1 MRTKHPVLGVIFAL
15 AGVVLFGLNAS
26 SSKVL
31 MESGVSPEE
40 LVIFRSL
47 ATAIGAGVVLVLT
60 KPTAF
65 RVRLPEWRNLILFGV
80 FGVALMQ
87 WSYSNAVANLPVG
100 IALLI
105 EYTAIV
111 IVPLVSLWLFK
122 EKVLPRL
129 WFAIVMVLGGLVVVS
144 RIWDGGLNPVGVM
157 FAIAAALFLSFYF
170 LMGEHTLR
178 NRDAMSTLFYSMSI
192 SAVFWLIVSPWWNF
206 DTAILAKTIS
216 LTGNL
221 DQYSVPLWGLL
232 LWVGIFGSF
241 LPMLFSFLA
250 LTHLRATSVGVIS
263 TAETVMAFVFGW
275 AWLNEKIDGI
285 QALGGLLVVAGI
297 VLAQTSRVRSLD
309 SAVSKP
315 MKSKSRGGGNA

>member
-26 SSKVL
+26 TSKVT
-31 MESGVSPEE
+31 MAAGISPEE

-47 ATAIGAGVVLVLT
+47 ATALGAGIALALT
-60 KPTAF
+60 KPNAF
-65 RVRLPEWRNLILFGV
+65 KVKPREWKNLVLFGV

-129 WFAIVMVLGGLVVVS
+129 WFAIAMVLGGLVVVS
-144 RIWDGGLNPVGVM
+144 KIWDGGLNPVGVM
-157 FAIAAALFLSFYF
+157 FAMAAAMFLSFYF
-170 LMGEHTLR
+170 LMGDHTLR
-178 NRDAMSTLFYSMSI
+178 NRDALSTLFYSMSI
-192 SAVFWLIVSPWWNF
+192 SALFWIIVTPWWNF
-206 DTAILAKTIS
+206 DTSLLAESIS

-221 DQYSVPLWGLL
+221 EQYEFPVWVLL
-232 LWVGIFGSF
+232 VWIGIFGSF

-250 LTHLRATSVGVIS
+250 LTHLRATAVGVIS

-275 AWLNEKIDGI
+275 AWLNERIDGL
-285 QALGGLLVVAGI
+285 QALGGILVVAGI
-297 VLAQTSRVRSLD
+297 VLAQTSRVQEK
-309 SAVSKP
+309 VKGE
-315 MKSKSRGGGNA
+315 KIVNN

>member
-1 MRTKHPVLGVIFAL
+1 MRTKRPFLGAIYAL

-26 SSKVL
+26 TSKVT
-31 MESGVSPEE
+31 MAAGISPEE

-47 ATAIGAGVVLVLT
+47 ATAFGAGIALALT
-60 KPTAF
+60 KPKAF
-65 RVRLPEWRNLILFGV
+65 KVKPREWKNLLLFGV

-144 RIWDGGLNPVGVM
+144 RIWDGGLNPLGVM
-157 FAIAAALFLSFYF
+157 FAVAAALFLSFYF

-178 NRDAMSTLFYSMSI
+178 NRDALSTLFYSMSI
-192 SAVFWLIVSPWWNF
+192 SALFWLIVTPWWNF
-206 DTAILAKTIS
+206 DTSLFGKTVS

-221 DQYSVPLWGLL
+221 EQFELPVWIMLAWI
-232 LWVGIFGSF
+232 GIFGSF

-250 LTHLRATSVGVIS
+250 LTHL
-263 TAETVMAFVFGW
+263 
-275 AWLNEKIDGI
+275 
-285 QALGGLLVVAGI
+285 
-297 VLAQTSRVRSLD
+297 
-309 SAVSKP
+309 SKAP
-315 MKSKSRGGGNA
+315 

>member
-1 MRTKHPVLGVIFAL
+1 MRTKRPFLGVVFAL
-15 AGVVLFGLNAS
+15 ASIVLFGLNAS
-26 SSKVL
+26 TSKVT
-31 MESGVSPEE
+31 MAAGISPEE

-47 ATAIGAGVVLVLT
+47 ATALGAGIALALT
-60 KPTAF
+60 KPKAF
-65 RVRLPEWRNLILFGV
+65 KVKPKEWKNLILFGI

-129 WFAIVMVLGGLVVVS
+129 WFAIAMVLGGLVVVS
-144 RIWDGGLNPVGVM
+144 KIWDGGLNPVGVM
-157 FAIAAALFLSFYF
+157 FAVAAAIFLSFYF

-178 NRDAMSTLFYSMSI
+178 NRDTLSTLFYSMSI
-192 SAVFWLIVSPWWNF
+192 SALFWLIVTPWWNF
-206 DTAILAKTIS
+206 DTSLFGKTVS

-221 DQYSVPLWGLL
+221 EQFELPV
-232 LWVGIFGSF
+232 WVMLVWIGVFGSF

-275 AWLNEKIDGI
+275 AWLNERIDGL
-285 QALGGLLVVAGI
+285 QALGGLLVIAGI
-297 VLAQTSRVRSLD
+297 VLAQTSRVQKQEKETTI
-309 SAVSKP
+309 V
-315 MKSKSRGGGNA
+315 NN

>member
-1 MRTKHPVLGVIFAL
+1 MA
-15 AGVVLFGLNAS
+15 A
-26 SSKVL
+26 
-31 MESGVSPEE
+31 GVSPEE

-47 ATAIGAGVVLVLT
+47 ATALGAGIALALT
-60 KPTAF
+60 KPKAF
-65 RVRLPEWRNLILFGV
+65 KVKPKEWKNLILFGI

-129 WFAIVMVLGGLVVVS
+129 WFAIAMVLGGLVVVS

-157 FAIAAALFLSFYF
+157 FAVAAALFLSFYF
-170 LMGEHTLR
+170 LMGEQTLR
-178 NRDAMSTLFYSMSI
+178 NRDTLSTLFYSMSI
-192 SAVFWLIVSPWWNF
+192 SALFWLIVTPWWNF
-206 DTAILAKTIS
+206 DTSLLVESVS

-221 DQYSVPLWGLL
+221 AQYELPVWMLL
-232 LWVGIFGSF
+232 VWIGIFGSF

-275 AWLNEKIDGI
+275 AWLNERIDGL
-285 QALGGLLVVAGI
+285 QALGGLLVIAGI
-297 VLAQTSRVRSLD
+297 VLAQTSRVQ
-309 SAVSKP
+309 KQEKE
-315 MKSKSRGGGNA
+315 MI